1 MGAGGRFKRAS
12 VGRLGARYGLI
23 GGWLEGGACM
33 ALFLGLVAA
42 VICGA
47 SGCFMKVA

>member
-1 MGAGGRFKRAS
+1 
-12 VGRLGARYGLI
+12 
-23 GGWLEGGACM
+23 M

-42 VICGA
+42 VNMGASGGCMGASEGFLEASRGCIGA